1 MPKLHN
7 FPLAVLVLTLLITTL
22 FAVAFN
28 LFNSP
33 IYNTAVGDQY
43 AQLYNEANVSLA
55 AESNR
60 ARDIEAQVRGGTR
73 VESSGVVSVL
83 TQGIWSAIQSIGDTM
98 KTMSDLAAVLM
109 NQVGVP
115 DFLVNGV
122 LAILLMLFGLT
133 VLAWVFGRQD

>member
-60 ARDIEAQVRGGTR
+60 ARDIENQVRGGTR